1 MMDNEPV
8 TNPVPAPV
16 PPVQANRRLWII
28 AEAVTVA
35 CMLALLLIRNL
46 LMAPKP
52 EPVTVAQ
59 SPTPTPTPIRI
70 LSAIATQSAF
80 LALEQAQASL
90 SAGLAGTNLD
100 DPSLSPP
107 VLDLPLGFRQ

>member
-1 MMDNEPV
+1 MMDNQLV
-8 TNPVPAPV
+8 TDAVPVPVEPAP
-16 PPVQANRRLWII
+16 ANRRLWTI
-28 AEAVTVA
+28 AGAVTVT
-35 CMLALLLIRNL
+35 CILALLLIRNL

-59 SPTPTPTPIRI
+59 SPTPTPTPIRV

-107 VLDLPLGFRQ
+107 VLDLPLGLRQ